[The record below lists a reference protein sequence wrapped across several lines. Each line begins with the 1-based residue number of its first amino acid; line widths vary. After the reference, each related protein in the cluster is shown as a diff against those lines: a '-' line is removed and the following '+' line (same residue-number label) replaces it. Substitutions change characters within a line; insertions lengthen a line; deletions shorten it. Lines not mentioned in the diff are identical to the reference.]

1 MRSSDWSSDVC
12 SSELRHKADARVG
25 LVIIRKGAAAGV
37 IDFVRQIPHPAG
49 NVPAL
54 VGRGPTEPGIDR
66 CESLA
71 PDVIFDFGIASEP
84 GIRADPQR
92 RTAAQSKPILGSSE
106 ERRVGKARVSKCSF
120 RWSPY

>member
-1 MRSSDWSSDVC
+1 MIWVCLFLFFLTIRRPPGSTLTCPLFPYTTLFRS
-12 SSELRHKADARVG
+12 DARVG

-92 RTAAQSKPILGSSE
+92 RTADRKSTRLNSSH
-106 ERRVGKARVSKCSF
+106 
-120 RWSPY
+120 

>member
-1 MRSSDWSSDVC
+1 M
-12 SSELRHKADARVG
+12 
-25 LVIIRKGAAAGV
+25 
-37 IDFVRQIPHPAG
+37 PHPAG

-92 RTAAQSKPILGSSE
+92 RTAAQSKLILGTERGCVFRHVIKALSAQIDRSE
-106 ERRVGKARVSKCSF
+106 EHTSELHALLRISYAVFGLKKKKRKKNTRGSYK
-120 RWSPY
+120 